1 MERERRPVKLYAP
14 LSILPAYYHHY
25 RCYCYYHYH
34 YFARARS
41 NFDTFDVSLR
51 SSTSLARPVNGR
63 FVGTGR
69 ARFELGERRNGGEG
83 EKFYGSIRGKGSG
96 GRQIVEAHH
105 SLIALG
111 LAIER
116 FPREGVA
123 EEVETGKLSDPG
135 PGSASFIRLCRSVR
149 PRTFRTLRLDLG
161 APARCGRR
169 VNLSGMTISWPLPG
183 FNARAI
189 SMQLG

>member
-25 RCYCYYHYH
+25 RYYCYYHYH

-69 ARFELGERRNGGEG
+69 ARFELGERRNEREG

-116 FPREGVA
+116 FPRERVA
-123 EEVETGKLSDPG
+123 EEVETGTFPIRSG
-135 PGSASFIRLCRSVR
+135 PGSASFIRLCRSV
-149 PRTFRTLRLDLG
+149 RTFRTLRLDLG